1 MHAEVSWI
9 VTYLNTVIAGFVEA
23 DAALGARR
31 RSCIVVSLSKH
42 MGERERE
49 RESVGR
55 GDRIMNL
62 LSPCCLLSWPV
73 YKWWLQT
80 RCLWNL
86 LSSDSR
92 CSADFFPHID
102 PVASHSFRHQKF
114 DRMHEKC
121 RNLMHAFFICPLM
134 LLIHLHC
141 FGVRFFSISW
151 T

>member
-9 VTYLNTVIAGFVEA
+9 VTYLNAVIAGFVEV

-73 YKWWLQT
+73 YK
-80 RCLWNL
+80 
-86 LSSDSR
+86 
-92 CSADFFPHID
+92 
-102 PVASHSFRHQKF
+102 
-114 DRMHEKC
+114 
-121 RNLMHAFFICPLM
+121 
-134 LLIHLHC
+134 
-141 FGVRFFSISW
+141 
-151 T
+151 